1 MAESTIEKLRE
12 LAERSAGR
20 TVSLPVEMVNL
31 IEGRRQERSW
41 ENVEVSKVL
50 NYLASMMEV

>member
-1 MAESTIEKLRE
+1 MAESTIQLLRE
-12 LAERSAGR
+12 LAERNTGR
-20 TVSLPVEMVNL
+20 NVSLPVEMVNL

-41 ENVEVSKVL
+41 KNIEVSKVL

>member
-1 MAESTIEKLRE
+1 MAESTVEKLRE
-12 LAERSAGR
+12 LAERSEGR

-41 ENVEVSKVL
+41 ENVDVSKVL